1 MGKSLEARVTEL
13 ENKFKELTGE
23 KAVKI
28 SKKLGIGDT
37 FKLVDLEW
45 KILDITEQGYVCI
58 AEKLP
63 DNMTFGSNNDWKS
76 SKIRKY
82 LNGEFYKKLVAEI
95 GEGNIIEF
103 ERDLLSLDGQTEYG
117 TCKDFVSIIGLDEY
131 RKYRALLPNED
142 YYWWT
147 LTPDSTKCND
157 DSSWIRVVCPSG
169 SFDYISYDCLIG
181 VRPFCIFSS
190 VIFESED
197 K

>member
-13 ENKFKELTGE
+13 ENRIKELTGE

-37 FKLVDLEW
+37 FKLADLEW
-45 KILDITEQGYVCI
+45 KILDITELGYVCI

-63 DNMTFGSNNDWKS
+63 DNMTFGTNNDWKS

-82 LNGEFYKKLVAEI
+82 LKGEFYKKLVAEI
-95 GEGNIIEF
+95 GEDNVIEF

-117 TCKDFVSIIGLDEY
+117 KCNDYVSIISLDEY
-131 RKYRALLPNED
+131 RKYRPLLPNEK

-157 DSSWIRVVCPSG
+157 DTSWLRVVCPSG
-169 SFDYISYDCLIG
+169 FIYYNIYFNFSG

-190 VIFESED
+190 LIFESED

>member
-13 ENKFKELTGE
+13 ENKIKELTGE
-23 KAVKI
+23 KVVKI

-37 FKLVDLEW
+37 FNVADLEW

-82 LNGEFYKKLVAEI
+82 LNGEFYKKLAAEV
-95 GEGNIIEF
+95 GEDNIIEF

-117 TCKDFVSIIGLDEY
+117 NCKDFVSIINLDEY
-131 RKYRALLPNED
+131 RKYRALLPNEK

-169 SFDYISYDCLIG
+169 NVICNYFVFNRG